1 MTVGAHCGISVM
13 PDVVGLPLLAEFAD
27 ISYGFMHK
35 MFYLTVYTVAA
46 SVFRCVASRNKRGC
60 RSRGQGA
67 GTTLLSWV
75 GRSLRGLQQRELRAS
90 ATGGFGPRDSVS
102 RNYTA
107 SFVAPFCW
115 FRPVAHPPE
124 RQSRWATRPA
134 TLWVA
139 NAQPKRLAQLSAHS
153 SSGAPPGARLRRSL
167 RSEEGDSAWNRAIR
181 SQFKRVA
188 KARPGSPPRVH
199 LTAAPL
205 SLRRCRSA
213 LESWAYLLPN
223 VARGNSCR
231 IG

>member
-1 MTVGAHCGISVM
+1 M
-13 PDVVGLPLLAEFAD
+13 PRARPGLPRCGKQVAVGRAGECRTRRLL
-27 ISYGFMHK
+27 
-35 MFYLTVYTVAA
+35 L
-46 SVFRCVASRNKRGC
+46 VFRRVRCRRHGLEFQHVVACSGGRESPGPRSSVALPLGINGSAARG
-60 RSRGQGA
+60 GQGA

-167 RSEEGDSAWNRAIR
+167 RAEDGDSVRNRAIR
-181 SQFKRVA
+181 S
-188 KARPGSPPRVH
+188 
-199 LTAAPL
+199 
-205 SLRRCRSA
+205 
-213 LESWAYLLPN
+213 
-223 VARGNSCR
+223 
-231 IG
+231 